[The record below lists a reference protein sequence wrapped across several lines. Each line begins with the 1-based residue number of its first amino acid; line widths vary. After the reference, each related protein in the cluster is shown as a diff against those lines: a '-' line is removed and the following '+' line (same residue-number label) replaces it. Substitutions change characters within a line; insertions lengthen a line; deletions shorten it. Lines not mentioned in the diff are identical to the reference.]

1 MRLSDCVA
9 ICRAEGMTSMTPEV
23 AAVLA
28 GYPPVLRARLV
39 SLRRL
44 IMETAAATEGVGELE
59 ETLKW
64 GQPSYVT
71 SQTRS
76 GSTIRIDRVKN
87 SESRFALYV
96 HCQTD
101 LIETFRE
108 LYPDAFRYDG
118 KRAIVFDEGAAI
130 DEAALG
136 HCIALAL
143 TYYLRKKRAGR

>member
-1 MRLSDCVA
+1 MRLSVCVA
-9 ICRAEGMTSMTPEV
+9 GCRAKGMTSMTPEV

-28 GYPPVLRARLV
+28 RYPPILRARLAI
-39 SLRRL
+39 LRRL
-44 IMETAAATEGVGELE
+44 IIETAAATQGVGVLE

-64 GQPSYVT
+64 GQPSYLT
-71 SQTRS
+71 SETKT

-87 SESRFALYV
+87 VEGRYALYV

-118 KRAIVFDEGAAI
+118 KRAIVFDESDAI

-143 TYYLRKKRAGR
+143 TYHLRKKQAGR